1 MPSFGFCVME
11 ETQGPQVQPDPPRVT
26 VIIITRNQARAL
38 RRCLEALHQCTI
50 LDEIEIIV
58 VDNASTDGSNVIQ
71 DDFEKI
77 TYLKLPKNFGWTKA
91 ANIALRSSLAESILF
106 LDPRVELAPDAI
118 AALAAEVSEES
129 DAAAASA
136 VMTSPDGTPARV
148 MRKLPKPDDLR
159 PVLFAPSV
167 LPTDPT
173 PADFPGVFALLIRKP
188 FLKGMNFLDER
199 YGELWADA
207 EIAAQVKRAGRKI
220 LLLPAA
226 KAVFHEAD
234 APPLLHS
241 SLLEADFEQGA
252 ATYLSKHYGG
262 GMGRRVTAALGA
274 LGTLKVGLFANL
286 LSGQKIDGSQE

>member
-1 MPSFGFCVME
+1 ME
-11 ETQGPQVQPDPPRVT
+11 ETQVPQVQPDPPRVT

-118 AALAAEVSEES
+118 AVMAAEVSEES

-136 VMTSPDGTPARV
+136 VMTTPEGGPARV

-159 PVLFAPSV
+159 PALFAPSA
-167 LPTDPT
+167 LPSEPT

-226 KAVFHEAD
+226 KAVFHEGD
-234 APPLLHS
+234 APPALHP

-286 LSGQKIDGSQE
+286 VSGQKIDGSQE

>member
-1 MPSFGFCVME
+1 ME
-11 ETQGPQVQPDPPRVT
+11 ETQVPQVQPDPPRVT

-50 LDEIEIIV
+50 LDEVEIIV

-106 LDPRVELAPDAI
+106 LDPRVELAPEAI
-118 AALAAEVSEES
+118 AVLAAEVSEES

-136 VMTSPDGTPARV
+136 VLTTPEGAPARV

-159 PVLFAPSV
+159 PALFAPST
-167 LPTDPT
+167 LPVEPV

-226 KAVFHEAD
+226 KGVFHESD
-234 APPLLHS
+234 APPALPS

-262 GMGRRVTAALGA
+262 GMSRRLTAALGA

-286 LSGQKIDGSQE
+286 VSGQKIDGSQE

>member
-1 MPSFGFCVME
+1 ME
-11 ETQGPQVQPDPPRVT
+11 ETLVPQAQPEPPRVS
-26 VIIITRNQARAL
+26 VIIVTRNQAAAL
-38 RRCLEALHQCTI
+38 RRCLEALHKSTI
-50 LDEIEIIV
+50 LDQIEIIV

-106 LDPRVELAPDAI
+106 LDPRVDLAPGAI

-129 DAAAASA
+129 VAAAASA
-136 VMTSPDGTPARV
+136 VLTAPDGAPARV
-148 MRKLPKPDDLR
+148 MRKLPAPDDLR
-159 PVLFAPSV
+159 PALAALSA
-167 LPTDPT
+167 LPEEPT
-173 PADFPGVFALLIRKP
+173 AVEFPGVFALLIRKP

-220 LLLPAA
+220 MLIPSA
-226 KAVFHEAD
+226 KGVFHEAD
-234 APPLLHS
+234 AAPPLPA

-252 ATYLSKHYGG
+252 ATYLGKHHGG

-274 LGTLKVGLFANL
+274 LGTLKIGLFSNL
-286 LSGQKIDGSQE
+286 VSGQKIDGTQE

>member
-1 MPSFGFCVME
+1 ME
-11 ETQGPQVQPDPPRVT
+11 ETLAPQVQPDPPRVT

-38 RRCLEALHQCTI
+38 RRCLEALHRSTI
-50 LDEIEIIV
+50 IDQIEIIV

-91 ANIALRSSLAESILF
+91 ANIALRSSLAESVLF
-106 LDPRVELAPDAI
+106 LDPRVELAPPAV
-118 AALAAEVSEES
+118 AELAAVVSQES
-129 DAAAASA
+129 DAAAATAMLASLE
-136 VMTSPDGTPARV
+136 GKPARV
-148 MRKLPKPDDLR
+148 MRKMPTPGDLQ
-159 PVLFAPSV
+159 PPLFA
-167 LPTDPT
+167 LPAFPEEPMAVDY
-173 PADFPGVFALLIRKP
+173 PGVFALLIRKP

-220 LLLPAA
+220 LLLPSATG
-226 KAVFHEAD
+226 VFYDED
-234 APPLLHS
+234 APPPLYPA
-241 SLLEADFEQGA
+241 LLEADFEQGA

-274 LGTLKVGLFANL
+274 LAALKLGLFSNL

>member
-1 MPSFGFCVME
+1 MK
-11 ETQGPQVQPDPPRVT
+11 ETQVPQVQPDPPRVS

-50 LDEIEIIV
+50 LDEVEIIV

-118 AALAAEVSEES
+118 AVLAAEVSEES

-136 VMTSPDGTPARV
+136 VMTTPDGAPARV
-148 MRKLPKPDDLR
+148 MRKLPKPGDLR
-159 PVLFAPSV
+159 PALFAPSV

-173 PADFPGVFALLIRKP
+173 PADFPGVFALLIRKA

-226 KAVFHEAD
+226 KAVFRIDIAQQTEVLA
-234 APPLLHS
+234 LIS
-241 SLLEADFEQGA
+241 RSRTQERFF
-252 ATYLSKHYGG
+252 
-262 GMGRRVTAALGA
+262 GMRRHGNLKSAAALVDLVGYCVQLQNTPVMSHA
-274 LGTLKVGLFANL
+274 LG
-286 LSGQKIDGSQE
+286 

>member
-1 MPSFGFCVME
+1 ME
-11 ETQGPQVQPDPPRVT
+11 ETLAPQQLPDPPRVT
-26 VIIITRNQARAL
+26 VIVVTRNQARAL
-38 RRCLEALHQCTI
+38 RRCLEALHQSTI
-50 LDEIEIIV
+50 LDQIEIIV

-106 LDPRVELAPDAI
+106 LDPRVELAPGAI
-118 AALAAEVSEES
+118 AAMASEVSEES
-129 DAAAASA
+129 IAAAVSA
-136 VMTSPDGTPARV
+136 LLLTPEGGPARV
-148 MRKLPKPDDLR
+148 MRKLPSPDDLR
-159 PVLFAPSV
+159 PQLAVLASV
-167 LPTDPT
+167 PAEPT
-173 PADFPGVFALLIRKP
+173 PVVFPGVFALLIRKA

-207 EIAAQVKRAGRKI
+207 EIAAQVKRADRKI
-220 LLLPAA
+220 LLLPSATG
-226 KAVFHEAD
+226 VFHEED
-234 APPLLHS
+234 APPPLPA

-252 ATYLSKHYGG
+252 ATYLSKHFGG

-274 LGTLKVGLFANL
+274 LGTLKIGLFSNL

>member
-1 MPSFGFCVME
+1 ME
-11 ETQGPQVQPDPPRVT
+11 ETQVPQVQPDPPRVT

-38 RRCLEALHQCTI
+38 RRCLEALHRCTI
-50 LDEIEIIV
+50 LDQVEIIV

-106 LDPRVELAPDAI
+106 LHPPLEQAP
-118 AALAAEVSEES
+118 AAHSAHSAPVSEES
-129 DAAAASA
+129 EAAAASA
-136 VMTSPDGTPARV
+136 VLTTPEGAPARV

-159 PVLFAPSV
+159 PALFAPST
-167 LPTDPT
+167 LPAEPV

-220 LLLPAA
+220 LMLPAA
-226 KAVFHEAD
+226 KGVFHESD
-234 APPLLHS
+234 AAPALPS

-286 LSGQKIDGSQE
+286 VSGQKIDGSQE

>member
-1 MPSFGFCVME
+1 ME
-11 ETQGPQVQPDPPRVT
+11 ENQVLQVQPDPPRVT

-38 RRCLEALHQCTI
+38 RRCLEALHQCSI

-58 VDNASTDGSNVIQ
+58 VDNASTDGTNVIQ

-106 LDPRVELAPDAI
+106 LDPRVELAPEAI

-136 VMTSPDGTPARV
+136 VFVAPDGSPARV
-148 MRKLPKPDDLR
+148 LRKLPKPEDLR

-167 LPTDPT
+167 LPAEPT

-226 KAVFHEAD
+226 RGVFHESD
-234 APPLLHS
+234 APPVLPS

-262 GMGRRVTAALGA
+262 GVGRRVTAALSA
-274 LGTLKVGLFANL
+274 LGTLKVGLLANL

>member
-1 MPSFGFCVME
+1 M
-11 ETQGPQVQPDPPRVT
+11 
-26 VIIITRNQARAL
+26 
-38 RRCLEALHQCTI
+38 
-50 LDEIEIIV
+50 LDQIEIIV

-91 ANIALRSSLAESILF
+91 ANIALRSSLAEAILF

-118 AALAAEVSEES
+118 AVLAAEVSEES
-129 DAAAASA
+129 DAAAVTAA
-136 VMTSPDGTPARV
+136 LRTPGNAPARV
-148 MRKLPKPDDLR
+148 MRNLPTPENLR
-159 PVLFAPSV
+159 PALAP
-167 LPTDPT
+167 LARIPDEPT
-173 PADFPGVFALLIRKP
+173 PVPFPGVFALLIRKA

-226 KAVFHEAD
+226 QGVFYEED
-234 APPLLHS
+234 AAPALPT

-252 ATYLSKHYGG
+252 ATYLSKHCGG

-274 LGTLKVGLFANL
+274 LGTLKIGLFSNL